1 MGYGSITANG
11 STLDAEYAILH
22 DERFTNTQEK
32 QWAELQRL
40 FDYFDSYDND
50 LFSIPMWNFLIPY

>member
-32 QWAELQRL
+32 Q
-40 FDYFDSYDND
+40 
-50 LFSIPMWNFLIPY
+50 